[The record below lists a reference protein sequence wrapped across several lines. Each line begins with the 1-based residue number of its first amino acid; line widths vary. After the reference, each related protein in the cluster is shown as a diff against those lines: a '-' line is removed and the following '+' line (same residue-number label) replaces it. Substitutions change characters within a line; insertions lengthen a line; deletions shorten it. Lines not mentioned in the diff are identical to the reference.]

1 MKTNNINLVTLKLV
15 KHKLKKILNKVKC
28 TECSRNLKFEKRT
41 DQNFFHTK
49 SPSRKGILHFEEK
62 KTVKAMSKGGYYEY
76 ILAFAGWRSI
86 FWEMVGSGGYI
97 LAGGVWCWWVV
108 VGSGRHI
115 LAGGGWWWMV
125 VDGGGWCWT
134 YFGWWWVVA

>member
-41 DQNFFHTK
+41 DQNFFTQNLRHGK
-49 SPSRKGILHFEEK
+49 EYCISKKK

-86 FWEMVGSGGYI
+86 FYEMVGSGGYI
-97 LAGGVWCWWVV
+97 LAGG
-108 VGSGRHI
+108 
-115 LAGGGWWWMV
+115 GW
-125 VDGGGWCWT
+125 
-134 YFGWWWVVA
+134 